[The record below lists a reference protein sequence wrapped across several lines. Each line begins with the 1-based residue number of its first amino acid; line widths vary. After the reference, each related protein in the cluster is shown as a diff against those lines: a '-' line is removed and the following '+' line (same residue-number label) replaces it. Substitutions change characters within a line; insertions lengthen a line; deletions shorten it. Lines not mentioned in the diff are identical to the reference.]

1 MGKTVGNQGQKLVW
15 CHVSVL
21 RCCRAAGAEVLV
33 QEVLSAGVPHT
44 ADVLQVIWVLRVHGA
59 TNPVRFDNA
68 HQHQRTCS
76 TCSTC
81 STLHPWHLHHL
92 EHLQHQHWSLYH
104 RTLSPH
110 RPVRPCSTS

>member
-59 TNPVRFDNA
+59 TNPSG
-68 HQHQRTCS
+68 S
-76 TCSTC
+76 TTPTSTSAPAAPAAPAAPC
-81 STLHPWHLHHL
+81 TLHP
-92 EHLQHQHWSLYH
+92 
-104 RTLSPH
+104 
-110 RPVRPCSTS
+110 